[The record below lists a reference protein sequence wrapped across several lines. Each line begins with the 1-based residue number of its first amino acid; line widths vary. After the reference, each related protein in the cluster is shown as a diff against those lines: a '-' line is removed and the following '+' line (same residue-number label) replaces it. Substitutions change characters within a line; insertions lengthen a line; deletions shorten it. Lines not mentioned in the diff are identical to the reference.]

1 MALMDYTG
9 DSTARR
15 SADDLVAV
23 SHMGKAWEVC
33 ALTKTHSNIR
43 YKNPIKAFAHL

>member
-1 MALMDYTG
+1 MRHCNMALMDYTG

-15 SADDLVAV
+15 SADNLVAV

-33 ALTKTHSNIR
+33 APR
-43 YKNPIKAFAHL
+43 EYKNTLKHTL